1 VPLPGRSFIGAA
13 FAALVSRFDP
23 DSTARQRLPE
33 KHLDFGVHASQV
45 GYRATLHRVNN
56 RFLRPERERN
66 AFRAW
71 GPSSLGHDR
80 SRIEGAGIDHWRDLA
95 VANQIA
101 IMMYPLLDWSSLSAN
116 VLRGG
121 AGAEVVDMARSP

>member
-1 VPLPGRSFIGAA
+1 
-13 FAALVSRFDP
+13 
-23 DSTARQRLPE
+23 
-33 KHLDFGVHASQV
+33 
-45 GYRATLHRVNN
+45 
-56 RFLRPERERN
+56 
-66 AFRAW
+66 
-71 GPSSLGHDR
+71 LGHDR